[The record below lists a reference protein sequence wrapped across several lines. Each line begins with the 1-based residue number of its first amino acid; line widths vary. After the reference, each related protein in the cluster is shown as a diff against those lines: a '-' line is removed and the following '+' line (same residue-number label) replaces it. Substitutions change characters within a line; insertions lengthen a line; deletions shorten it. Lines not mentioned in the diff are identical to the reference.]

1 MCKPLLRGPSTR
13 VNHYRFR
20 GRVVRGRAV
29 HVGSINIRVDS
40 INIRVNSINIR
51 VDIINIRVDSID
63 IRL

>member
-1 MCKPLLRGPSTR
+1 VAGTAPAPRRSADP
-13 VNHYRFR
+13 
-20 GRVVRGRAV
+20 GRWRRGRAV